1 MAYDKK
7 ILSAARRALER
18 DRAARADELEQ
29 RRQDVYARAPR
40 IRAIDRELSTTAVAV
55 LKTALESGGDPGAA
69 IERLRERNLSLQKER
84 AGLLGHLGLPADYL
98 TDKPQCCKCGDTGY
112 QGSATCECVKA
123 RYAALLKEQL
133 SAVLPIEDQNFDKFR
148 LDYYPTRFDSRL
160 GDSPREIMADHLY
173 DCRAYAEGFT
183 PHAMNLLFYG
193 STGLGKTFLSTCIAE
208 VVSARGFSVAYDT
221 AINIIATYETIKF
234 GNGDGEAAAER
245 AARYERADL
254 LIIDDMG
261 TEMGTAFTVS
271 ALYNLI
277 NTRLMAKRSMII
289 NTNLLPEQL
298 SDKYSPA
305 VASRL
310 RGEFKPLHFVGEDI
324 RLMNRKQM

>member
-7 ILSAARRALER
+7 IMSAARRALER
-18 DRAARADELEQ
+18 DRAARADELEA
-29 RRQDVYARAPR
+29 RRRDVYARVPR
-40 IRAIDRELSTTAVAV
+40 IREIDRELSSTAAAV
-55 LKTALESGGDPGAA
+55 LGAALRSGGDPEDA
-69 IERLRERNLSLQKER
+69 ITQLRERNLALQEER
-84 AGLLGHLGLPADYL
+84 ARLLEKLGLPEDYL
-98 TDKPQCCKCGDTGY
+98 TDKPMCAKCGDTGY
-112 QGSATCECVKA
+112 QGSATCECVKE
-123 RYAALLKEQL
+123 RYTRLLKEQL
-133 SAVLPIEDQNFDKFR
+133 SMVLPIRDQNFDTFR
-148 LDYYPTRFDSRL
+148 LNYYPTKVDSRL
-160 GDSPREIMADHLY
+160 GDSPREIMADNLY
-173 DCRAYAEGFT
+173 ECREYAKKFT
-183 PHAMNLLFYG
+183 PHAINLLFYG

-234 GNGDGEAAAER
+234 GNGDGAAAAER

-277 NTRLMAKRSMII
+277 NTRLMAKRPMIV
-289 NTNLLPEQL
+289 NTNLLPEQF

-310 RGEFKPLHFVGEDI
+310 RGEFKPLHFVGDDI
-324 RLMNRKQM
+324 RLLKKKM

>member
-7 ILSAARRALER
+7 ILAAARRELER
-18 DRAARADELEQ
+18 DRAMRTEELEE
-29 RRQDVYARAPR
+29 RRRAVYAREPC
-40 IRAIDRELSTTAVAV
+40 IRAIDRELSTTAAAV
-55 LKTALESGGDPGAA
+55 LRAALTSGGDPEAA
-69 IERLRERNLSLQKER
+69 IAQLRDRNLALQEER
-84 AGLLGHLGLPADYL
+84 AHLLGALGLPADYL
-98 TDKPQCCKCGDTGY
+98 TDKPLCAQCGDTGY
-112 QGSATCECVKA
+112 NGSAMCDCVKA
-123 RYAALLKEQL
+123 RYAALLKEHL
-133 SAVLPIEDQNFDKFR
+133 STVLPIQDQNFDKFR
-148 LDYYPTRFDSRL
+148 LEYYPTKVDNLL
-160 GDSPREIMADHLY
+160 GDSPIEIMADNLY
-173 DCRAYAEGFT
+173 DCRVYAKEFT
-183 PHAMNLLFYG
+183 PHAINLLFYG

-208 VVSARGFSVAYDT
+208 EVAERGFSVAYDT

-234 GNGDGEAAAER
+234 GNGNGEEAAER

-277 NTRLMAKRSMII
+277 NNRLMAKRPMII

-310 RGEFKPLHFVGEDI
+310 RGEFKPLHFVGDDI
-324 RLMNRKQM
+324 RLMKTQK

>member
-7 ILSAARRALER
+7 IMSAARRALER
-18 DRAARADELEQ
+18 DRAARADELEA
-29 RRQDVYARAPR
+29 RRRDVYARVPR
-40 IRAIDRELSTTAVAV
+40 IRAIDRELSSTAAAV
-55 LKTALESGGDPGAA
+55 LGAALRSGGDPGDA
-69 IERLRERNLSLQKER
+69 ITQLRERNLALQEER
-84 AGLLGHLGLPADYL
+84 ARLLEKLGLPADYL
-98 TDKPQCCKCGDTGY
+98 TDKPMCAKCGDTGY
-112 QGSATCECVKA
+112 QGSVTCECVKE
-123 RYAALLKEQL
+123 RYTRLLKEQL
-133 SAVLPIEDQNFDKFR
+133 SMVLPIRDQNFDTFQ
-148 LDYYPTRFDSRL
+148 LNYYPTKVDSRL
-160 GDSPREIMADHLY
+160 GDSPREIMADNLY
-173 DCRAYAEGFT
+173 ECREYAEKFT
-183 PHAMNLLFYG
+183 PHAINLLFYG

-234 GNGDGEAAAER
+234 GNGDGAAAAER

-277 NTRLMAKRSMII
+277 NTRLMAKRPMIV
-289 NTNLLPEQL
+289 NTNLLPEQF

-310 RGEFKPLHFVGEDI
+310 RGDFKPLHFVGDDI
-324 RLMNRKQM
+324 RLLKKRM

>member
-1 MAYDKK
+1 MAYDRK
-7 ILSAARRALER
+7 ILAAARRALER
-18 DRAARADELEQ
+18 DRAARAEEMEA
-29 RRQDVYARAPR
+29 RRRDVYARAPR
-40 IRAIDRELSTTAVAV
+40 IRAIDRELSSTAAAV
-55 LKTALESGGDPGAA
+55 LKAALESGGDPEAA
-69 IERLRERNLSLQKER
+69 ITQLRDRNLSLQEER
-84 AGLLGHLGLPADYL
+84 ASLLGQLGLPADYL
-98 TDKPQCCKCGDTGY
+98 ADRPLCPKCGDTGY
-112 QGSATCECVKA
+112 QGSATCDCVKE
-123 RYAALLKEQL
+123 RYTILLKEQL
-133 SAVLPIEDQNFDKFR
+133 STVLPIQDQNFDKFR
-148 LDYYPTRFDSRL
+148 LDYYPTRVDSRL
-160 GDSPREIMADHLY
+160 GDSPREIMADNLY
-173 DCRAYAEGFT
+173 ECRTYAKEFT
-183 PHAMNLLFYG
+183 PHAPNLLFYG

-208 VVSARGFSVAYDT
+208 EVSARGFSIAYDT

-245 AARYERADL
+245 TARYERADL

-277 NTRLMAKRSMII
+277 NSRLMAKRPMII

-310 RGEFKPLHFVGEDI
+310 RGEFKPLHFVGDDI
-324 RLMNRKQM
+324 RLMKKKQR

>member
-1 MAYDKK
+1 MAYDRK
-7 ILSAARRALER
+7 ILAAARRALER
-18 DRAARADELEQ
+18 DRAARAEEMEA
-29 RRQDVYARAPR
+29 RRRDVYARAPR
-40 IRAIDRELSTTAVAV
+40 IRAIDRELSSTAAAV
-55 LKTALESGGDPGAA
+55 LKAALESGGDPEAA
-69 IERLRERNLSLQKER
+69 ITQLRDRNLSLQEER
-84 AGLLGHLGLPADYL
+84 ASLLGQLGLPADYL
-98 TDKPQCCKCGDTGY
+98 ADRPLCPKCGDTGY
-112 QGSATCECVKA
+112 QGSATCDCVKE
-123 RYAALLKEQL
+123 RCTILLKEQL
-133 SAVLPIEDQNFDKFR
+133 STVLPIQDQNFDKFR
-148 LDYYPTRFDSRL
+148 LDYYPTRVDSRL
-160 GDSPREIMADHLY
+160 GDSPREIMADNLY
-173 DCRAYAEGFT
+173 ECRTYAKEFT
-183 PHAMNLLFYG
+183 PHAPNLLFYG

-208 VVSARGFSVAYDT
+208 EVSARGFSIAYDT

-277 NTRLMAKRSMII
+277 NSRLMAKRPIII

-310 RGEFKPLHFVGEDI
+310 RGEFKPLHFVGDDI
-324 RLMNRKQM
+324 RLMKKKQR